1 MLIPHPCL
9 EVLRVGVLPL
19 ATNLSLL
26 RDTLGTVTALFH
38 VCHCATNEVYGES
51 VPAVPVHPAVDFP
64 FTQRTGVAQLV
75 SGFLSEGIV
84 HV

>member
-1 MLIPHPCL
+1 MLH
-9 EVLRVGVLPL
+9 L

-26 RDTLGTVTALFH
+26 RETLGTVTSLLN
-38 VCHCATNEVYGES
+38 VCPCATNEVYGES
-51 VPAVPVHPAVDFP
+51 VPAVPVHSAVDFP
-64 FTQRTGVAQLV
+64 FTQRRGVAQLV

>member
-9 EVLRVGVLPL
+9 EVLRVGVLHL

-26 RDTLGTVTALFH
+26 RETLGTVTSLLN
-38 VCHCATNEVYGES
+38 VCHRAMNEVYGES
-51 VPAVPVHPAVDFP
+51 VPAVPVHSAVDFP
-64 FTQRTGVAQLV
+64 FTQHTGIVKLV